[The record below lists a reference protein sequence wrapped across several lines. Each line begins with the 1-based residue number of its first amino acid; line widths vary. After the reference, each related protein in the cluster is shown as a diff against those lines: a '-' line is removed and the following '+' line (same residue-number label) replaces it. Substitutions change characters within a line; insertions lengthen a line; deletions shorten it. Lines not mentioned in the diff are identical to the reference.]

1 MITVIRTNEVK
12 KKNGKTSNRRDRRDP
27 LRETVQ
33 CKPAGGAVLM
43 EVKRINKIEFE
54 TITLR

>member
-1 MITVIRTNEVK
+1 MIRTNEVK
-12 KKNGKTSNRRDRRDP
+12 KKKGKTSNRRDRRDP

-33 CKPAGGAVLM
+33 FKPAGGAVLM